1 MTSAKT
7 SVQKAP
13 VKKKKKDLTNI
24 IAPLIVLVVI
34 VAAVQIICTV
44 FNVNEHVIP
53 KPFDMVTETVRL
65 FGDIWPHFLFTIKI
79 VLLGFVISV
88 PLGMLIAAVLSQSKV
103 LTSALS
109 PIILV
114 LVITPM
120 MTLVPLMLLWL
131 GTNPNLRLLVII
143 VQATPIITFNTLNG
157 FTHVEKEKLELGASV
172 GASKLQTFIKI
183 TFMNAM
189 PQVFTGVKLGCIF
202 SVIGAISAD
211 FVGGKI
217 GMGTRIVYYTKYNN
231 TAVVFG
237 CIILVALIGLAL
249 YYAVNAL
256 ERRIVLWKK

>member
-1 MTSAKT
+1 MTSAK
-7 SVQKAP
+7 ANA
-13 VKKKKKDLTNI
+13 KKKRKDLTSI
-24 IAPLIVLVVI
+24 IAPLVVLIILVLGL
-34 VAAVQIICTV
+34 QLICTA

-53 KPFDMVTETVRL
+53 KPFDMVSETIRV
-65 FGDIWPHFLFTIKI
+65 FGDIWPHFLFTLKI

-88 PLGMLIAAVLSQSKV
+88 PLGMLIAAVLSQSKI

-109 PIILV
+109 PIILA

-157 FTHVEKEKLELGASV
+157 FTHVEKEKLELGAAV
-172 GASKLQTFIKI
+172 GASKLQTFVKI

-217 GMGTRIVYYTKYNN
+217 GMGTRIVYYTKYNA
-231 TAVVFG
+231 TAVTFG
-237 CIILVALIGLAL
+237 CIILVAVIGLAL
-249 YYAVNAL
+249 YYAVSAL
-256 ERRIVLWKK
+256 ERRVVLWKK

>member
-1 MTSAKT
+1 MTSA
-7 SVQKAP
+7 KAP
-13 VKKKKKDLTNI
+13 VKKKKKKDYLLTI
-24 IAPLIVLVVI
+24 GAPLAVLAIIVFGL
-34 VAAVQIICTV
+34 QIICTV
-44 FNVNEHVIP
+44 FDVNPHVIP
-53 KPFDMVTETVRL
+53 KPFDMVTETIKM
-65 FGDIWPHFLFTIKI
+65 FPDIWPHFLFTIKI
-79 VLLGFVISV
+79 VLLGFIISV

-103 LTSALS
+103 LTNAMS

-157 FTHVEKEKLELGASV
+157 FTHVEKEKLELGAAV
-172 GASKLQTFIKI
+172 GASKLQTFSKI

-211 FVGGKI
+211 FVGGKV
-217 GMGTRIVYYTKYNN
+217 GMGTRIVFYTKYNN

-237 CIILVALIGLAL
+237 CIILVAIIGLVL

>member
-1 MTSAKT
+1 MTS
-7 SVQKAP
+7 VKANA
-13 VKKKKKDLTNI
+13 KKKRKDLTSI
-24 IAPLIVLVVI
+24 VAPLVVLIILVLGL
-34 VAAVQIICTV
+34 QLICTA

-53 KPFDMVTETVRL
+53 KPFDMVSETIRV
-65 FGDIWPHFLFTIKI
+65 FGDILPHFLFTLKI

-109 PIILV
+109 PIILA

-157 FTHVEKEKLELGASV
+157 FTHVEKEKLELGAAV
-172 GASKLQTFIKI
+172 GASKLQTFVKI

-217 GMGTRIVYYTKYNN
+217 GMGTRIVYYTKYNA
-231 TAVVFG
+231 TAVTFG
-237 CIILVALIGLAL
+237 CIILVAVIGLAL
-249 YYAVNAL
+249 YYAVSAM
-256 ERRIVLWKK
+256 ERRVVLWKK

>member
-1 MTSAKT
+1 MTSAK
-7 SVQKAP
+7 VNIKR
-13 VKKKKKDLTNI
+13 KKKRDMVSI
-24 IAPLIVLVVI
+24 VAPLVVLAILVFGL
-34 VAAVQIICTV
+34 QIICTL
-44 FNVNEHVIP
+44 FDINEHVIP
-53 KPFDMVTETVRL
+53 KPFDMITETIRV
-65 FGDIWPHFLFTIKI
+65 FGDILPHFLFTIKI
-79 VLLGFVISV
+79 VLLGFIISV
-88 PLGMLIAAVLSQSKV
+88 PLGMLIAAVLSQSKI
-103 LTSALS
+103 LISALS

-217 GMGTRIVYYTKYNN
+217 GMGTRIVYYTKYNS
-231 TAVVFG
+231 TAVTFG
-237 CIILVALIGLAL
+237 CIILVAIIGLVL
-249 YYAVNAL
+249 YYSVSAL
-256 ERRIVLWKK
+256 ERRVVLWKK

>member
-1 MTSAKT
+1 M
-7 SVQKAP
+7 KASKNNAP
-13 VKKKKKDLTNI
+13 KRKKRDLVSI
-24 IAPLIVLVVI
+24 IAPLIVLVII
-34 VAAVQIICTV
+34 VAGLQIVCTV
-44 FNVNEHVIP
+44 FQVNEHVIP
-53 KPFDMVTETVRL
+53 KPVDMVRETVRV
-65 FGDIWPHFLFTIKI
+65 FGDILPHFLFTVKI

-88 PLGMLIAAVLSQSKV
+88 PLGMLIAAILSQSKV

-157 FTHVEKEKLELGASV
+157 FTHVEKEKLELGAAV
-172 GASKLQTFIKI
+172 GANKLQTFTKI

-189 PQVFTGVKLGCIF
+189 PQVFTGIKLGCIF

-217 GMGTRIVYYTKYNN
+217 GMGTRIVYYTKYNA
-231 TAVVFG
+231 TAVTFG
-237 CIILVALIGLAL
+237 CIILVAILGLVL
-249 YYAVNAL
+249 YYGVSAL
-256 ERRIVLWKK
+256 ERHIVLWKK